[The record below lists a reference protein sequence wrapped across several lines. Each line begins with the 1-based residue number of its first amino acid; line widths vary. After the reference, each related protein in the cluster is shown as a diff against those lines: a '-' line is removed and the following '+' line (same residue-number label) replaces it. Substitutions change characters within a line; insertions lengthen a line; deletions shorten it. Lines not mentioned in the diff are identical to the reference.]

1 MTEIVLISLFTSF
14 RTLFLFSTTNKSQDR
29 RGFSNT
35 GLSILSILA
44 GRLAQ
49 LVERSSGDREVP
61 GSIPSVSRSS
71 EWALQLW

>member
-1 MTEIVLISLFTSF
+1 MVFSF
-14 RTLFLFSTTNKSQDR
+14 DMVWY
-29 RGFSNT
+29 G
-35 GLSILSILA
+35 IDMVA

-61 GSIPSVSRSS
+61 GSNPSVSRSS